1 MSTPPND
8 NSPQWGSPDA
18 QGGQPGPG
26 GAGPYGAAEPAGG
39 QVSKFGTTGY
49 DPGAQYNAPMEE
61 PRQYSL
67 LKTLT
72 LAGLGLYVLS
82 QLIGLVPLLG
92 EEGRQA
98 MEESLAAMGQPVSE
112 ELLDGAIAFGIGFV
126 AVLTLIAL
134 GLYLLVYFGLKKV
147 RNWARVTGLVFAII
161 GLVFTVGGF
170 ALDTSMLTTAFGL
183 ISLAVSVAWAA
194 VTVYWLVLAFSTPV
208 RDYMDQYRI

>member
-18 QGGQPGPG
+18 QGGQPRPG

-61 PRQYSL
+61 PRQYSV
-67 LKTLT
+67 LKAMTLV
-72 LAGLGLYVLS
+72 GLGLYVLS
-82 QLIGLVPLLG
+82 QLIGMVPLLG

-98 MEESLAAMGQPVSE
+98 MEDSIAATGQPVSE
-112 ELLDGAIAFGIGFV
+112 EMLDASIAIGIGTV
-126 AVLTLIAL
+126 VVLTLIAL
-134 GLYLLVYFGLKKV
+134 GLYLMVYFGLKKV
-147 RNWARVTGLVFAII
+147 KNWARITGLVFAII
-161 GLVFTVGGF
+161 GLVFTVGAF

-183 ISLAVSVAWAA
+183 ISLVVSVAWAA
-194 VTVYWLVLAFSTPV
+194 VTVYWLVLSFSTPV
-208 RDYMDQYRI
+208 RDYMDQYRM